1 MDILEKVEHLLYVI
15 DMLAGALAEHK
26 HEWTNEERAT
36 YDEID
41 FDLPLRLAIVL
52 EMQSTIKNLASRV
65 DKLEA
70 AYHRDKGQGFQL
82 VVGNCD
88 LGGKR

>member
-1 MDILEKVEHLLYVI
+1 MDIIEKVEHLLSVI
-15 DMLAGALAEHK
+15 AMLAGALAEHK
-26 HEWTNEERAT
+26 HEWTEYERAA

-70 AYHRDKGQGFQL
+70 EDRRDKMHL
-82 VVGNCD
+82 IMGNCD